1 MDLEKA
7 VNREVLWQGLRM
19 YGVGGKLLI
28 GFKSMYVDSLTCVK
42 VKWGE
47 REWFSNVIQGCILSS
62 WLSTVYVD
70 VVIKEVKMG
79 IGRRRVRFQKD
90 GREWRLPGLLHAD
103 DLVLCGELEENLRAI
118 VDRLLRCVGDEV

>member
-47 REWFSNVIQGCILSS
+47 REWFSNVIQGCILSP
-62 WLSTVYVD
+62 WLFTVYVD

-79 IGRRRVRFQKD
+79 DREEESEISEGWERVEIAWPLACR
-90 GREWRLPGLLHAD
+90 
-103 DLVLCGELEENLRAI
+103 
-118 VDRLLRCVGDEV
+118 